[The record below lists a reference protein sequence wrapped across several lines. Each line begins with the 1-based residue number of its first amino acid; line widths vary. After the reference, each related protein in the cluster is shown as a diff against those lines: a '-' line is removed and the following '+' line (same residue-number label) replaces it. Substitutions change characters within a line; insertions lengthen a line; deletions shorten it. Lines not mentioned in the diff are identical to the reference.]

1 MARSKTTKR
10 ALVASACATLMCI
23 AMLIG
28 TTFAWFTD
36 TASTSVNK
44 IQSGTLDVT
53 LEQATEWNTE
63 TGAPTTWA
71 TAEGQTLTFR
81 TADNRAATSILW
93 EPGCTYSLPE
103 LRISNNGNLALKYKI
118 IISGIEGNA
127 ELNKVIDWTITNDAD
142 STTTDL
148 STTEYKLNAK
158 SGDTVDSDILTIKGH
173 MQETAG
179 NEYQDETID
188 GIAITV
194 VATQLASEY
203 DSSSNDYDEDAQ
215 YPVYAVEDVAVDTN
229 KKTTES
235 TTITSDQKVGTTEN
249 SLATATIPEGVLTT
263 SESGA
268 TSLPM
273 ALSINEVETTSA
285 NFSVTVA
292 DTHVAK
298 TLEVKMTN
306 LSSENT
312 TPIIIKMYVGTGLSD
327 FKLYHNSTAMTEKS
341 STTDVTA
348 DQTYYYDSET
358 GFVTMATATFSPFTY
373 VYDASIATP
382 QELAAATDT
391 SAKTVTISNA
401 KLLKAFGKAVNAN
414 NNSYIDYTITLTD
427 DIDLGGSEW
436 TPIKW
441 TQFNVDPDKKKLTFN
456 GNNKTISNFTVTAA
470 TAGETGTGFFGDATY
485 VTIKG
490 LTINKATATGYK
502 YVAPLVAYGKCT
514 TIENCHVTNS
524 TVTANTWSTGSG
536 YDGSEKV
543 GAIAGSL
550 NEGRN
555 TVKNCTVTGCTIK
568 GYCEVGG
575 LIGRIVGDSSF
586 PSFVTGNTVS
596 NTTINW
602 NNTND
607 YDHQDSESKY
617 NVNEIVGENL
627 NSGAT
632 VSDNTATDVTINR

>member
-44 IQSGTLDVT
+44 IQSGTLDVE
-53 LEQATEWNTE
+53 LWQADANEKLGSSALTWVKAAGHTEE
-63 TGAPTTWA
+63 AV
-71 TAEGQTLTFR
+71 
-81 TADNRAATSILW
+81 LW
-93 EPGCTYSLPE
+93 EPGATYNLESF
-103 LRISNNGNLALKYKI
+103 RIKNNGNLALKYKV
-118 IISGIEGNA
+118 IISGIIGDA
-127 ELNKVIDWTITNDAD
+127 KLLDAIDFTVQVGDGTATTLANWDGKLTAGAVTDAITITG
-142 STTTDL
+142 TMKT
-148 STTEYKLNAK
+148 
-158 SGDTVDSDILTIKGH
+158 
-173 MQETAG
+173 TAG
-179 NEYQDETID
+179 NEYQDLAID

-235 TTITSDQKVGTTEN
+235 TTITSDQKVGITEN

-441 TQFNVDPDKKKLTFN
+441 TQLNVDPDKKKLTFN